1 MITPKTIDWTDIRSP
16 PHPQPM
22 IALLG
27 ILAGLLTTVAGLGGG
42 VLLVLALSALS
53 SPQDALAATAPAL
66 LVGNLHRAWLYRAAL
81 DRRTARTFAE
91 GALPGSLLGGWVAA
105 LLPTWALSTL
115 MVGGVGLAL
124 LRSLGWIKADVPDGA
139 LRPVAAGIGALAA
152 TSGGAAGLAGG
163 LLLARGLRGEVYVA
177 TSSIAAVSLHLGR
190 MTAYASAGLFTAEL
204 LTQAGILAATIGLG
218 NLLGLRLRAQIPKV
232 ITERAEVG
240 ALAVACGL
248 AVLGPWIH

>member
-1 MITPKTIDWTDIRSP
+1 
-16 PHPQPM
+16 M

-27 ILAGLLTTVAGLGGG
+27 MLAGLLTTVAGLGGG

-66 LVGNLHRAWLYRAAL
+66 LVGNLHRAWLYREAL
-81 DRRTARTFAE
+81 DRPTARTFAE
-91 GALPGSLLGGWVAA
+91 GALPGSLLGGWVVA
-105 LLPTWALSTL
+105 LLPGWALSTL
-115 MVGGVGLAL
+115 MIVGVVLAL
-124 LRSLGWIKADVPDGA
+124 LRSVGWIKTQIPDGA
-139 LRPVAAGIGALAA
+139 LRPAAAGIGALAA

-163 LLLARGLRGEVYVA
+163 LLLARGLKGEAYVA

-190 MTAYASAGLFTAEL
+190 MVAYASAGLFTAEL
-204 LTQAGILAATIGLG
+204 LGQAGILAATIGLG
-218 NLLGLRLRAQIPKV
+218 NLLGLRLRAQLPKV